1 MYYLLLFTEGILTFL
16 SPCLLPMIPLYITF
30 ITGQQ
35 QAFVSKKQILYQL
48 IQFIAGFTLIFIALN
63 LFITTIGKYFLM
75 HRSIINVFI
84 GVYLILM
91 GFDFLFGQTI
101 MTKFMS
107 NRIINWKP
115 TNNHFIFGVIFAL
128 TWTPC
133 VGVFLSAVL
142 SQALLSQHL
151 FNSTLLILAY
161 TLGLSVPFIL
171 LTFFM
176 KEMSQSLEWL
186 KKQMPIIHIISS
198 ILLIIIGILIL
209 VGWYDYL
216 LTLLV

>member
-30 ITGQQ
+30 ITGQPESPQ
-35 QAFVSKKQILYQL
+35 NKKLIFYQL
-48 IQFIAGFTLIFIALN
+48 IQFIFGFSLVFIALN
-63 LFITTIGKYFLM
+63 LFVTTIGKFFLM
-75 HRSIINVFI
+75 YRSIINVLI
-84 GVYLILM
+84 GSYLIIM
-91 GFDFLFGQTI
+91 GVDFLFGQKI
-101 MTKFMS
+101 MTRLLANLTKH
-107 NRIINWKP
+107 WQP
-115 TNNHFIFGVIFAL
+115 TNNHFLFGIMFAL

-151 FNSTLLILAY
+151 FNSTLLMLSY

-176 KEMSQSLEWL
+176 NEMSQSLQWL
-186 KKQMPIIHIISS
+186 KKQRHTIHRISS
-198 ILLIIIGILIL
+198 GLLIIIGCLIL
-209 VGWYDYL
+209 FGWYDRL
-216 LTLLV
+216 LALLV

>member
-30 ITGQQ
+30 ITGQPESPQ
-35 QAFVSKKQILYQL
+35 NKKLILYQL
-48 IQFIAGFTLIFIALN
+48 IQFIFGFSLVFIALN
-63 LFITTIGKYFLM
+63 LFVTTIGKFFLM
-75 HRSIINVFI
+75 YRSIINVLI
-84 GVYLILM
+84 GSYLIIM
-91 GFDFLFGQTI
+91 GVDFLFSQKI
-101 MTKFMS
+101 MTRLLANLTKH
-107 NRIINWKP
+107 WQP
-115 TNNHFIFGVIFAL
+115 TNNHFLFGIMFAL

-151 FNSTLLILAY
+151 FNSTLLMLSY

-176 KEMSQSLEWL
+176 NEMSQSFQWL
-186 KKQMPIIHIISS
+186 KKQRHTIHRISS
-198 ILLIIIGILIL
+198 GLLIILGCLIL
-209 VGWYDYL
+209 FGWYDRL

>member
-30 ITGQQ
+30 ITGQPEAPQ
-35 QAFVSKKQILYQL
+35 NKKLILYQL
-48 IQFIAGFTLIFIALN
+48 IQFIFGFSLVFIALN
-63 LFITTIGKYFLM
+63 LFVTTIGKFFLM
-75 HRSIINVFI
+75 YRSIINVLI
-84 GVYLILM
+84 GSYLIIM
-91 GFDFLFGQTI
+91 GVDFLFSQKI
-101 MTKFMS
+101 MTRLLANLTKH
-107 NRIINWKP
+107 WQP
-115 TNNHFIFGVIFAL
+115 TNNHFLFGIMFAL

-151 FNSTLLILAY
+151 FNSTLLMLSY

-176 KEMSQSLEWL
+176 NEMSQSFQWL
-186 KKQMPIIHIISS
+186 KKQRHTIHRISS
-198 ILLIIIGILIL
+198 GLLIILGCLIL
-209 VGWYDYL
+209 FGWYDRL

>member
-30 ITGQQ
+30 ITGQAESPQ
-35 QAFVSKKQILYQL
+35 NKKLIFYQL
-48 IQFIAGFTLIFIALN
+48 IQFIFGFSLVFIALN
-63 LFITTIGKYFLM
+63 LFVTTIGKFFLM
-75 HRSIINVFI
+75 YRSIINVLI
-84 GVYLILM
+84 GSYLIIM
-91 GFDFLFGQTI
+91 GVDFLFGQKI
-101 MTKFMS
+101 MTRLLANLTKH
-107 NRIINWKP
+107 WQP
-115 TNNHFIFGVIFAL
+115 TNNHFLFGIMFAL

-151 FNSTLLILAY
+151 FNSTLLMLSY

-176 KEMSQSLEWL
+176 NEMSQSFQWL
-186 KKQMPIIHIISS
+186 KKQRHTIHRISS
-198 ILLIIIGILIL
+198 GLLIIIGCLIL
-209 VGWYDYL
+209 FGWYDRL